1 MLTSDVNRWVFSSLK
16 GVHKKRLSTIS
27 AVVWAFLSVVRL
39 GIAALGR
46 ALGGPAKARHNI
58 KRVWRLI
65 ANPRFDPVVVQ
76 EALLLQAA
84 ELFRPLVL
92 SLDWVELKGG
102 CRALVAAVCLRRHG
116 RALPVAWVVVKP
128 RCFRRSQNS
137 VEDAFVERL
146 AKLLAGA
153 EACIVADRGFRR
165 ASLLTLLGSLGLG
178 YVIRVCA
185 HVHVSGRG
193 HTGLLKHCGLSE
205 NAEADLGRLSYRED
219 GFADTRIVWRW
230 ERAQDE
236 PWILATNL
244 DKSIKRLCEIYAL
257 RMEEEESFRDLKS
270 HRFGAALRYLDLSDT
285 DRYERMLAIWALG
298 TWLLHAQGYAA
309 VRRDLHH
316 GLSTASNRRRDLSFV
331 SIGRLLI
338 PEPLGSLRSLFSLL
352 AA

>member
-1 MLTSDVNRWVFSSLK
+1 MLASDVNRWIWSRLK
-16 GVHKKRLSTIS
+16 GVHQKRLRTIS

-46 ALGGPAKARHNI
+46 ALDGPARARHRI

-76 EALLLQAA
+76 EVLLSQAA

-102 CRALVAAVCLRRHG
+102 CRSLVAAACTRHG
-116 RALPVAWVVVKP
+116 RALPVAWVVVEP
-128 RCFRRSQNS
+128 RRFTRSQNA

-146 AKLLAGA
+146 AGLLAGA
-153 EACIVADRGFRR
+153 KACIVADRGFRR
-165 ASLLTLLGSLGLG
+165 ASLLNLLDRLGLE

-185 HVHVSGRG
+185 HVHVSGGG
-193 HTGLLKHCGLSE
+193 HTGLLERCGLSE

-219 GFADTRIVWRW
+219 GLATTRIVWRW

-236 PWILATNL
+236 PWLLATNL

-270 HRFGAALRYLDLSDT
+270 HRFGAAPRYLDLSDT

-309 VRRDLHH
+309 VRRNLHH
-316 GLSTASNRRRDLSFV
+316 GLSTASNRRRDLSLV

-338 PEPLGSLRSLFSLL
+338 PEHLGSIPALLSLL